1 LPLLSE
7 KHTLQSL
14 KASEELLFG
23 VDCGILRWIHSL
35 GESFGCQLLLL
46 LFATEHVLKGF
57 VCTLTGQ
64 ASYFIFA
71 SYGVNAARMQIYS
84 GVVQL
89 PWSIKPVFGLIS
101 DVFPIGGFKKRPYML
116 LTSIFGVASMLAIGM
131 LPQGFLSINSIV
143 VCMVVCTTQYSVCDL
158 LSEAAYAERIQDNPK
173 RGPCLVSYVWGGVTV
188 MSTIA
193 VALSGCIIDY
203 DPRLAFSISAIAAT
217 TVFLPLMGNYLQ
229 ERKLTDDEVI
239 DERARALQQKE
250 VCLLCGIMLL
260 ANVSLTFTGLAFDNV
275 ALNATVAVIFTLI
288 LLFSF
293 TMLLTP
299 VVAKF
304 NAFQLLQSACSLSI
318 SSASFYFYTDSPEEY
333 PEGPH
338 FSIVFYSSV
347 LGFIGSCM
355 SLLGVFCYQRYM
367 SKWRYRSLL
376 LFTNIF
382 LFVLSMMDVVMFS
395 RINLKIGIPDHYMV
409 IGATISESLVAQW
422 QWMPS
427 VVILSYL
434 CPQGLEATMYALLA
448 GCASFGNIVANDL
461 GALLLQ
467 LLECNPK
474 GALGESRSY
483 DNLWIAALISCLM
496 PLVVIA
502 ALFWLIPDAKQDEKL
517 LPEGTDASSGSLLR
531 SWFGCS
537 DSPPLPAAEAIL
549 ERKRPCD
556 L

>member
-7 KHTLQSL
+7 KYTLQSL

-46 LFATEHVLKGF
+46 LFATEHILKGF

-64 ASYFIFA
+64 ASFFIFA

-131 LPQGFLSINSIV
+131 LPQGFLSINGIV

-203 DPRLAFSISAIAAT
+203 DPRLAFSISAFAAT
-217 TVFLPLMGNYLQ
+217 AVFLPLMGNYLQ

-239 DERARALQQKE
+239 NGRARALQQKE